1 MSAFICNKCGTSNGE
16 GTDKCSNCGFTFA
29 NQKMN
34 TVGKYLGDI
43 APKPTIVE
51 KVISQAFYTKSK
63 PTIIEPIASNEVSHT
78 DYQSKV
84 LPILENPIPN
94 PENNVSDLVNQ
105 SLNEVKSD
113 LQDSTSL
120 IENHLVENS
129 VNENSSKEYITDE
142 KPIGDHQSME
152 TEMISTETIKT
163 TINLEVESENNCHK
177 CGYILS
183 SYSSVCPNC
192 GHENAKV
199 KMTMRMPDPT
209 EISTPL
215 DQKNQTI
222 SEPKSIQATGAYP
235 LQSNQRESAKT
246 VLEHH
251 QGQYFT
257 LPNETKGFP
266 NAQGLN
272 QTIREGSEIFI
283 NHEDNYT
290 PTPTHIPEIK
300 SPIRLEAIYL
310 GQDGDQNMVINIPE
324 NTQNLHVNRSLIDD
338 GDSTISSGSHAYI
351 YKDGNEWKIENK
363 ASNKAVFLQVNNIST
378 LKNGDIIMLGG
389 DKFYVFIDESQ
400 K

>member
-1 MSAFICNKCGTSNGE
+1 MSAIICNKCSTSNGE
-16 GTDKCSNCGFTFA
+16 GTDKCSNCGFSFA
-29 NQKMN
+29 NHKMN

-43 APKPTIVE
+43 GTKPTIVE
-51 KVISQAFYTKSK
+51 KMTSGAYYEPTPNIVEPVSFNEVMHEDNISNVLSDGDTSPSK
-63 PTIIEPIASNEVSHT
+63 APNLVEVPLREVAIEVPNTPSLTIEGQNAEIETVNKHSKEHQPDDNSSISIHQNLETERLSSTTASNT
-78 DYQSKV
+78 LQS
-84 LPILENPIPN
+84 
-94 PENNVSDLVNQ
+94 
-105 SLNEVKSD
+105 
-113 LQDSTSL
+113 
-120 IENHLVENS
+120 
-129 VNENSSKEYITDE
+129 DE
-142 KPIGDHQSME
+142 ELD
-152 TEMISTETIKT
+152 
-163 TINLEVESENNCHK
+163 NNCNK

-222 SEPKSIQATGAYP
+222 SESKSIQATGSYP

-266 NAQGLN
+266 NAQGIN

-290 PTPTHIPEIK
+290 PTPTHIPDIK

-324 NTQNLHVNRSLIDD
+324 NTQNLHVNRSLVDD

-378 LKNGDIIMLGG
+378 LKNGDIIMMGG